1 MNKIDAREY
10 DSWIVPID
18 VARMLYV
25 RGFDGS
31 LFFFCLGE

>member
-1 MNKIDAREY
+1 MLDVRDY

-18 VARMLYV
+18 AARMLYV

-31 LFFFCLGE
+31 LFFYLGE